1 MARAGTWLA
10 GACAVHCLA
19 LPVLAMVVPAAGI
32 GWLADERLEWALIG
46 GAAIGGLF
54 VLLPS
59 YLREHRRP
67 WALLAFGAG
76 VSLLWSAHVL
86 LDGSVAAKVAV
97 SVAGAGLLVIGQ
109 WWNRRMCREC
119 HACCHV

>member
-1 MARAGTWLA
+1 
-10 GACAVHCLA
+10 VHCLA

-76 VSLLWSAHVL
+76 VTLLWSAQVL
-86 LDGSVAAKVAV
+86 ITGLAALQIGV
-97 SVAGAGLLVIGQ
+97 SVAGAALLLTGQ
-109 WWNRRMCREC
+109 LWNRRLCREC
-119 HACCHV
+119 HACSHV